1 MPCRSS
7 LFAMAEGGHK
17 ACKGSSSSDTL
28 LSGEPTRPVGRPNVD
43 RVYPTGMGLRPKAY
57 PRPPRVTGISTRDV
71 LPVQGPVDRC
81 LTIVRAMNIDT
92 ADDNGGYTAGPV
104 EHAEASGGALTQITS
119 NHDAGRQEPRPG
131 QSACRNRAQS
141 GWDVMPLVPK
151 CGMPCLMCGAPCNR
165 TRGRHFIRQADDN
178 PAHLCFHHDLHELY
192 GE

>member
-1 MPCRSS
+1 
-7 LFAMAEGGHK
+7 MAESSHK
-17 ACKGSSSSDTL
+17 VCKRSSSSDTF

-43 RVYPTGMGLRPKAY
+43 RVYPTGLGLRPKAY
-57 PRPPRVTGISTRDV
+57 PRPHTATGFSTRDA

-92 ADDNGGYTAGPV
+92 ADDDGGNTAGPV
-104 EHAEASGGALTQITS
+104 DHIEASGGALNQITS
-119 NHDAGRQEPRPG
+119 NYEVDRQEPRPG
-131 QSACRNRAQS
+131 QSASRNRAQS
-141 GWDVMPLVPK
+141 GWDVMPFVPK

-192 GE
+192 DE

>member
-1 MPCRSS
+1 
-7 LFAMAEGGHK
+7 
-17 ACKGSSSSDTL
+17 
-28 LSGEPTRPVGRPNVD
+28 
-43 RVYPTGMGLRPKAY
+43 
-57 PRPPRVTGISTRDV
+57 
-71 LPVQGPVDRC
+71 
-81 LTIVRAMNIDT
+81 MNIDT

-131 QSACRNRAQS
+131 QSASRNRAQS
-141 GWDVMPLVPK
+141 GWDVLPFVPK

>member
-57 PRPPRVTGISTRDV
+57 PRPPTVTGISTRDV

-151 CGMPCLMCGAPCNR
+151 CGMPLVYVRCSLQSHPEKALHQA
-165 TRGRHFIRQADDN
+165 GR
-178 PAHLCFHHDLHELY
+178 
-192 GE
+192 